1 MSNSTI
7 KNTPPVGGRGASIGL
22 FGGSFNPIHNAHVAL
37 ARMIREQV
45 GLDEVWFLVSPH
57 NPLKAAEGLINEQER
72 LEMVRLALTDEPGL
86 VASDYEFHLPRPSY
100 TWDTLQHLAHDYPE
114 CRFSIIIGGDNWACF
129 DRWAHHEEILR
140 NYRIIVYPREGCSVE
155 KTEEQTNP
163 VFVDTPLINVSS
175 TMIRQLLSNGE
186 SASQYLPARVLAYIK
201 QKQLFCDVK
210 A

>member
-1 MSNSTI
+1 MLN
-7 KNTPPVGGRGASIGL
+7 VGL
-22 FGGSFNPIHNAHVAL
+22 FGGSFNPVHNAHVAL

-57 NPLKAAEGLINEQER
+57 NPLKAADGLIDEAER
-72 LEMVRLALTDEPGL
+72 LEMVRLALLDEPGL

-100 TWDTLQHLAHDYPE
+100 TWDTLQHLSHDYPE

-129 DRWAHHEEILR
+129 DRWAHNEEILR
-140 NYRIIVYPREGCSVE
+140 NYRVIVYPREGCTVE

-163 VFVDTPLINVSS
+163 VFVDTPLMNVSS

-186 SASQYLPARVLAYIK
+186 SASQYLPVRVSAYIK